1 MVAGFLRVVGQL
13 FLQFGDA
20 GFDFLA
26 VGAVF
31 VHFHWRKH
39 GLRVIRQMAG
49 GLIHFLLGQMRRAD
63 ADVVGGEFGFLGQ
76 LRLRMEKT
84 ASVSEGRL
92 AFSGFDFLPAG
103 LHGLGVAGGV
113 GGVGAVPP
121 LANFD
126 RVAPRRP
133 NDG

>member
-63 ADVVGGEFGFLGQ
+63 ADVAGIGNGAAGVSDGFRVGLKIREALKINL
-76 LRLRMEKT
+76 LRTGLRGT
-84 ASVSEGRL
+84 
-92 AFSGFDFLPAG
+92 G
-103 LHGLGVAGGV
+103 LFAD
-113 GGVGAVPP
+113 AE
-121 LANFD
+121 
-126 RVAPRRP
+126 
-133 NDG
+133 